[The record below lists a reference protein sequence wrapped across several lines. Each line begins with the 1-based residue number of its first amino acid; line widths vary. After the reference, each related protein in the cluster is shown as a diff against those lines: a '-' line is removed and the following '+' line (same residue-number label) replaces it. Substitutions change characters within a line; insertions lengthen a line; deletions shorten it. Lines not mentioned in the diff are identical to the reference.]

1 MGIVMALIIISH
13 YKIEE
18 FRKRK
23 FLYLLWCI
31 ISSAAGIGAFIWGI
45 GRKPFLNDWAVII
58 IDVIVWGVI
67 LIHTVTDILIEKKY
81 ARFNIKTALL
91 WAAMMLYMIIS
102 RSSYLWPLCYLV
114 MFGCF
119 YLTDFTE
126 AEKKDLLHGSLEG
139 IILAFIVFQGYCCVF
154 RAYDTIRYV
163 GIYTNSNLNAL
174 FYLYVLAASLVK
186 SAYAVKEHKPFL
198 VRLFYYVI
206 SAAAIAYT
214 FMTVGRIAWG
224 TAIVLCVL
232 YALWLAKSRL
242 RKRFILNLF
251 AIFVSAI
258 IMFPVCFSVSRYLP
272 PVFHHPVW
280 FWGEWSEDKV
290 HSWDP
295 WDSEKYT
302 DMNEIITNAIGRIT
316 ESVKNFMEHSPL
328 LLKVNAEEDTRAE
341 AAVLKTTEEW
351 QDGITVRKTIY
362 TYYLEH
368 LNLLG
373 HPYEE
378 QGFQLTSNYW
388 IGHAHNIYLQ
398 YGTDFGIPMMI
409 LFILLIL
416 IGIFRGSKNI
426 STKNI
431 PDGMAAQFF
440 VIIPAMFGL
449 FEYSWGVSSLSIT
462 MLFIAWRTIIT
473 VKEPLS
479 SQKTE

>member
-1 MGIVMALIIISH
+1 
-13 YKIEE
+13 
-18 FRKRK
+18 
-23 FLYLLWCI
+23 
-31 ISSAAGIGAFIWGI
+31 
-45 GRKPFLNDWAVII
+45 
-58 IDVIVWGVI
+58 
-67 LIHTVTDILIEKKY
+67 
-81 ARFNIKTALL
+81 
-91 WAAMMLYMIIS
+91 
-102 RSSYLWPLCYLV
+102 
-114 MFGCF
+114 
-119 YLTDFTE
+119 
-126 AEKKDLLHGSLEG
+126 
-139 IILAFIVFQGYCCVF
+139 
-154 RAYDTIRYV
+154 
-163 GIYTNSNLNAL
+163 
-174 FYLYVLAASLVK
+174 
-186 SAYAVKEHKPFL
+186 
-198 VRLFYYVI
+198 
-206 SAAAIAYT
+206 
-214 FMTVGRIAWG
+214 
-224 TAIVLCVL
+224 
-232 YALWLAKSRL
+232 
-242 RKRFILNLF
+242 
-251 AIFVSAI
+251 
-258 IMFPVCFSVSRYLP
+258 MFPVCFSVSRYLP